1 MIRITSAIAK
11 KINFPKINSPYT
23 PLPFRIS
30 GKLINP
36 YISNDAVG
44 KMIKTSPDI
53 KPKSFQNFTV
63 IIKASNGM
71 ICKFIIFL
79 KIMLLI
85 IFFIVAGFI
94 LKFLKLIF

>member
-1 MIRITSAIAK
+1 MIKITSAIAK
-11 KINFPKINSPYT
+11 NITCPIILSLFT
-23 PLPFRIS
+23 PFPFRIS

-36 YISNDAVG
+36 YISNDVVG

-63 IIKASNGM
+63 IIKESNGM

-79 KIMLLI
+79 KILLLI
-85 IFFIVAGFI
+85 IFFVVAGFI